1 MASGG
6 VARIR
11 GGEVTRDE
19 ACVGFR
25 GSEVTGAGQDQCG
38 ESDELEGRVLA
49 VGVGIEAGERWRVA
63 PGRSRSLR

>member
-6 VARIR
+6 VAPIR

-25 GSEVTGAGQDQCG
+25 GSEVTGAGQD
-38 ESDELEGRVLA
+38 R
-49 VGVGIEAGERWRVA
+49 
-63 PGRSRSLR
+63 